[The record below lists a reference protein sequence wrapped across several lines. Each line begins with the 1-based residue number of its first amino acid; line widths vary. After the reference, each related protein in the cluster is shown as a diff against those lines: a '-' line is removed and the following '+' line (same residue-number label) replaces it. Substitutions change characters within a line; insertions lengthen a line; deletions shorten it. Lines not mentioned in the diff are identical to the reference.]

1 MNRPIDYPSLRV
13 FLDGMLCMMLV
24 YILISYVWHRKPLY
38 LLYSAYIVNLLVYF
52 QLNDLCHFYLDTNAS
67 TEQINRAL
75 LIESVVQCVS
85 FIIYG
90 RFAIVL
96 MDLKTNDRVSVRLI
110 NLIATLALVLIA
122 ADVLGFLIGTT
133 DNPVQQGFHTASR
146 YIVCFCALATVPRIL
161 RLRKPVV
168 SYFITGTLFYVSGAL
183 LGLVMYH
190 FGWDSRQPAFPFTFP
205 MIPMQTGVVLETICI
220 TIGISLLNRKT
231 EQDKIQF
238 QTQLIEQLRENERK
252 QRQLQ
257 HIRDDIARDLHDE
270 IGSDLSG
277 ISILSEVAARQIDDQ
292 PDRVRAALNTI
303 GETAQNVMSAMREI
317 IWSLNS
323 TQDSMEHLSLR
334 LKETAY
340 TLFEYTPVDVKL
352 SFQKNVPLT
361 LLATRHRRDFLL
373 AYKEILHNVI
383 RHAQAREVS
392 ISLQIVGE
400 TLWLVVRDDGI
411 GFDPLLRRSG
421 NGLTNLHQRISQ
433 LGGQLGVQSQPGR
446 GTTITVRCP
455 VFRDEPSAPV
465 TGDSLRDGMNV

>member
-1 MNRPIDYPSLRV
+1 MNWPTDYPSLRV
-13 FLDGMLCMMLV
+13 FLDGMLCMMLL

-38 LLYSAYIVNLLVYF
+38 VWYSIYIINLLAYF
-52 QLNDLCHFYLDTNAS
+52 QLNDLCHYYLDTNAPP
-67 TEQINRAL
+67 EQTNRAL
-75 LIESVVQCVS
+75 LIESVVQCIS

-96 MDLKTNDRVSVRLI
+96 MDLKTNDRVSVWLI

-122 ADVLGFLIGTT
+122 TDAISFLTGNTAS
-133 DNPVQQGFHTASR
+133 PLQQTFYTASR
-146 YIVCFCALATVPRIL
+146 YVVCFCALATVPRIL
-161 RLRKPVV
+161 RLRKQVV

-183 LGLVMYH
+183 LGLVMFQ
-190 FGWDSRQPAFPFTFP
+190 FGWASRQPNAPFTFP

-231 EQDKIQF
+231 ERDKIQF
-238 QTQLIEQLRENERK
+238 QEQLIEQLQENERR

-277 ISILSEVAARQIDDQ
+277 ISILSSVAARQIDDQ
-292 PDRVRAALNTI
+292 PDKVRTALNTI

-323 TQDSMEHLSLR
+323 AQDSTEHLNLR

-340 TLFEYTPVDVKL
+340 NMFEYTPVDVKL
-352 SFQKNVPLT
+352 SFQKNLPIN
-361 LLATRHRRDFLL
+361 LLPTRHRRDFLL
-373 AYKEILHNVI
+373 AYKEILHNII
-383 RHAQAREVS
+383 RHAQARHVS

-400 TLWLVVRDDGI
+400 DLWLVIRDDGI

-421 NGLTNLHQRISQ
+421 NGLTNMQQRISR
-433 LGGQLGVQSQPGR
+433 LGGQISVQSQPGR
-446 GTTITVRCP
+446 GTTVTVRCQ
-455 VFRDEPSAPV
+455 VFTDEISAPV
-465 TGDSLRDGMNV
+465 AGDGLRDGVNM